1 MTSPEARLSDALHE
15 RVDHRDLPSTRLGDV
30 VAKAR
35 RIQRRRRLRNGVVA
49 AVVVAVLAT
58 PFVID
63 SAHRP
68 DTGPKPTDPSS
79 TDANPYVLLKNVAL
93 GDPPAVAWIDGSDYV
108 AADGTRTTLPLDRI
122 TSATPYRGGFLVAVT
137 GPDLGPRVVL
147 LDRDLRQVWR
157 RCGQGTFAV
166 SDGGLRTAYATGDCR
181 SSRLL
186 LRLGVTEVPA
196 SVSNPL
202 IADEQVQDLP
212 VEQSIPAGVIGETVV
227 VGSLPGAR
235 PLVVDFAYQPAAIRS
250 LGEARSVDESRHLVA
265 GQLAG
270 RPGTAAVIDVD
281 TDTVL
286 WDRRGWA
293 LADFSPDGSMVLGV
307 EIGDGTR
314 GSGGFGVFDAR
325 TGEVLHQ
332 FGQLAGFQAQQTVWE
347 DDEHLLSVTTEAASQ
362 AIVRLTLDGA
372 IQRATPISPYVPGSQ
387 DVALRFAPQP

>member
-1 MTSPEARLSDALHE
+1 MRTPEDLLRKTLHE
-15 RVDHRDLPSTRLGDV
+15 RVDGRDLPPTPMSDV
-30 VAKAR
+30 VSRAG
-35 RIQRRRRLRNGVVA
+35 RIRRRRRVRNGVVA
-49 AVVVAVLAT
+49 AAVVAVLAT

-63 SAHRP
+63 AVHRP
-68 DTGPKPTDPSS
+68 GTSPTPTDPSS
-79 TDANPYVLLKNVAL
+79 TDANPYVLLKNVTL
-93 GDPPAVAWIDGSDYV
+93 GDPPAVSWIDGSDYV
-108 AADGTRTTLPLDRI
+108 AADGTRTTLPLEGV
-122 TSATPYRGGFLVAVT
+122 TNATPYRGGFLVAVT

-147 LDRDLRQVWR
+147 LDRDLKQVWR

-166 SDGGLRTAYATGDCR
+166 SDRGLRTAYTTGDCR
-181 SSRLL
+181 SSRLT

-227 VGSLPGAR
+227 AGSLPGAR
-235 PLVVDFAYQPAAIRS
+235 PLVVDFADQPAAIRS
-250 LGEARSVDESRHLVA
+250 LGGARSVDESSHLVA

-270 RPGTAAVIDVD
+270 RPGTAAVIDAD

-293 LADFSPDGSMVLGV
+293 LEDFSPDGSMVLGI
-307 EIGDGTR
+307 EIGDGVR

-325 TGEVLHQ
+325 TGELLHA
-332 FGQLAGFQAQQTVWE
+332 FAQLAGFQAQQTVWE

-372 IQRATPISPYVPGSQ
+372 MQRATRTSPYAPGSQ
-387 DVALRFAPQP
+387 DVALRFAPRP